1 MSLLRAVM
9 LHRPRKRFGQNFL
22 VDQQVIDEIIAAI
35 SPQPDHHVVEIGPG
49 FGALTTQLIQSVK
62 KLDVVEIDRD
72 LVETLKQQFVS
83 EKLTIHAADAL
94 RFDFSALGRNIRIVG
109 NLPYNISTPL
119 LFHISQFSD
128 QIADMHFMLQ
138 KEVVERMVGMPSS
151 PQYGRLSVMLQYRFH
166 MEHVFTVPATAF
178 RPMPK
183 IESAIVRMLPVP
195 RSDLHVRDEKIFA
208 RIVAAAFSQRRKTLR
223 NSLQEFMKESDYAM
237 LGIDPGLR
245 AENLSVTDYVNIAN
259 HLAA

>member
-1 MSLLRAVM
+1 M

-22 VDQQVIDEIIAAI
+22 VDQQVIAEIIAAI
-35 SPQPDHHVVEIGPG
+35 SPQPDNHIVEIGPG
-49 FGALTTQLIQSVK
+49 FGALTTQLIQPAE
-62 KLDVVEIDRD
+62 KLDVIEIDRD
-72 LVETLKQQFVS
+72 LVEALKQQFAS
-83 EKLTIHAADAL
+83 EKLNIHAADAL
-94 RFDFSALGRNIRIVG
+94 RFDFSALGRSMRIVG

-128 QIADMHFMLQ
+128 QIVDMHFMLQ
-138 KEVVERMVGMPSS
+138 KEVVERMVGVPSS

-183 IESAIVRMLPVP
+183 IESAIIRMMPIP
-195 RSDLHVRDEKIFA
+195 RSDLTVRDEKILA

-223 NSLQEFMKESDYAM
+223 NSLQEFMKESDYVA
-237 LGIDPGLR
+237 LGIDSGLR
-245 AENLSVTDYVNIAN
+245 AENLSVTDYVNVAN
-259 HLAA
+259 HLSA